1 MQLTTKIL
9 SILNSMLPPETP
21 IEGVEYLQT
30 VLYDSAWSTNVRI
43 DRRPTPAALLYLVT
57 DWNLDISHGTS
68 KEAAELEVFF
78 FDRAKF
84 DAKGEEKDVIVS
96 KMEAFARD
104 FLGRVLSDPTI
115 KVTDDSVRLRSS
127 YGQFDAFVVGV
138 SVHIKLEL
146 KQGECI

>member
-1 MQLTTKIL
+1 MQLTQKVL
-9 SILNSMLPPETP
+9 AILNGMLPPEHP

-30 VLYDSAWSTNVRI
+30 VIYDSSWSTNVRI

-57 DWNLDISHGTS
+57 DWSWDISHGTS

-96 KMEAFARD
+96 KMETYARD
-104 FLGRVLSDPTI
+104 FLSRVLADHSI
-115 KVTDDSVRLRSS
+115 KVVDDTIRLRSA
-127 YGQFDAFVVGV
+127 YGQFDSFVVGV